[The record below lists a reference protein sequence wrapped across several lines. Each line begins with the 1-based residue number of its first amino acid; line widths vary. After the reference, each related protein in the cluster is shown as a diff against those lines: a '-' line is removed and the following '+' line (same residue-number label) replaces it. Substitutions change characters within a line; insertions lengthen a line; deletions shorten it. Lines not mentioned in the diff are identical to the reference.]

1 MTLDANFV
9 LLADDGI
16 LFENVAEF
24 LDSVK
29 TLCAYTVIEND
40 GINFET

>member
-9 LLADDGI
+9 LLADGSI

-29 TLCAYTVIEND
+29 GLHAYTVIEND
-40 GINFET
+40 